1 MIRLNIKRMSF
12 TLFLMDPLRHGSLH
26 LAHTIGPDT
35 ADRLRRWDAAL
46 ALAPRGELGPWQV
59 ELYRHLRSA
68 TVGAS
73 TRIEGNQLSV
83 AEVEAV
89 LQGESVDASPDARL
103 EVANYNRAL
112 DLTTSFALASDFAWS
127 NMVFTAIN
135 GQVLQG
141 LPEDRQGRYRDGPV
155 YIGEAYEGPHA
166 SQVPELM
173 NSLIDWLATS
183 TDHPLVR
190 AALLHLN
197 VLAIHPWFDGNGRS
211 SRVASTLELLRAGVR
226 APELVNIEP
235 YLASNRA
242 EYIAHLQAAHGP
254 TYRPEEHSATEW
266 VAYIVRVSTDRLS
279 IDVLLRDAMEYDYAR
294 LLAALDERREP
305 LDWISTLWIAAAV
318 PIRTRDVARAFQRSM
333 PWARARLAHMVA
345 TGWLRHV
352 GRTRRASYVATDRL
366 ISLDLML
373 PNVIRQYDT
382 GASPDGDRP
391 RHGVVMTP
399 SSDVGDA
406 PYEAPR
412 RRYEHSS

>member
-1 MIRLNIKRMSF
+1 
-12 TLFLMDPLRHGSLH
+12 MDPLRHGSLH
-26 LAHTIGPDT
+26 LAYTIGPET

-46 ALAPRGELGPWQV
+46 ALTPRGELGPWQV

-89 LQGESVDASPDARL
+89 LQGESVDASPNARL
-103 EVANYNRAL
+103 EVTNYNHAL
-112 DLTTSFALASDFAWS
+112 NLTTSFALASDFAWS
-127 NMVFTAIN
+127 HMVFTAIN

-155 YIGEAYEGPHA
+155 YLGEAYEGPHP
-166 SQVPELM
+166 SRVPELM

-197 VLAIHPWFDGNGRS
+197 VLAIHPWFDGNGRT
-211 SRVASTLELLRAGVR
+211 SRVVSTLELLRAGVR
-226 APELVNIEP
+226 SPELVNIEP

-279 IDVLLRDAMEYDYAR
+279 IDVLLREAMEGDYAR
-294 LLAALDERREP
+294 LLAALEERREP
-305 LDWISTLWIAAAV
+305 LEWISTLWIAAAV

-333 PWARARLAHMVA
+333 PWARARLAQMVEA
-345 TGWLRHV
+345 GWLRQI
-352 GRTRRASYVATDRL
+352 GRTRAASYVATDRL
-366 ISLDLML
+366 ANMGLRMPEYI
-373 PNVIRQYDT
+373 
-382 GASPDGDRP
+382 
-391 RHGVVMTP
+391 
-399 SSDVGDA
+399 
-406 PYEAPR
+406 
-412 RRYEHSS
+412 RRYDLGLNLEARSGDDSSVTAE